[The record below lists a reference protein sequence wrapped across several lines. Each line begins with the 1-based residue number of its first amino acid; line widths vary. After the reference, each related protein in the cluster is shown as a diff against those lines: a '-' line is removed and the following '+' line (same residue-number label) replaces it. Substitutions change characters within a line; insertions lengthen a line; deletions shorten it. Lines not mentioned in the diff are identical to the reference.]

1 MRGIVTRT
9 VAVVALGAAAWLGGV
24 SPAGASASSAPSV
37 SAVPSAPSVFDGAT
51 ASDLDL
57 GYGRGGHNCVT
68 TTAWGDA
75 WCPGKPLS

>member
-9 VAVVALGAAAWLGGV
+9 LAVVALGAAAWLGGV
-24 SPAGASASSAPSV
+24 APASA
-37 SAVPSAPSVFDGAT
+37 SVFDGAT
-51 ASDLDL
+51 LTEP
-57 GYGRGGHNCVT
+57 GGVHDGHHCVQ

>member
-9 VAVVALGAAAWLGGV
+9 LAAVALGAAAWLGGV
-24 SPAGASASSAPSV
+24 SPAGAS
-37 SAVPSAPSVFDGAT
+37 VFDDATPTGSGAG
-51 ASDLDL
+51 AS
-57 GYGRGGHNCVT
+57 YGQGGHSCVA